1 MYDKIEW
8 AAVDDREKHF
18 VECVRH
24 GVAPSC
30 DVEDD
35 LNCMCTVSALRTK

>member
-8 AAVDDREKHF
+8 ATVDDREKHF

-24 GVAPSC
+24 GVAP
-30 DVEDD
+30 VIGPE
-35 LNCMCTVSALRTK
+35 LLGNKLTVSALRTK